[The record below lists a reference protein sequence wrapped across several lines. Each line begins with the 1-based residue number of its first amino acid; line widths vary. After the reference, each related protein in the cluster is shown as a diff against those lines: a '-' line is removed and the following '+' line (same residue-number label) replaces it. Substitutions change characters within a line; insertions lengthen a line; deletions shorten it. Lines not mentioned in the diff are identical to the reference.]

1 MRVFKLSSKK
11 IANFKNTFLINNYIE
26 IKKYLGPHGSCILY
40 ELTEAIKYNNY
51 LTIIILSAT
60 LIDVIKNEKT
70 DIINSLS
77 GIEIN
82 SIFSSYEAMWLR
94 QTRNSI
100 VHYEKPIDGL
110 QGNKEDNKILE
121 EYSVKTIT
129 ILSKKINEILKLK

>member
-11 IANFKNTFLINNYIE
+11 IINFKNTFLINNYLE
-26 IKKYLGPHGSCILY
+26 IKKYLGPHGSCIFY
-40 ELTEAIKYNNY
+40 ELIEAIKYNNY

-60 LIDVIKNEKT
+60 LLDVIKNEKT

-100 VHYEKPIDGL
+100 LHYEKPIDGL
-110 QGNKEDNKILE
+110 LGNKEDNKILE

-129 ILSKKINEILKLK
+129 ILSKIINEILKLK

>member
-11 IANFKNTFLINNYIE
+11 IINFKNTFLINNYLE
-26 IKKYLGPHGSCILY
+26 IKKYLGPHGSCIFY
-40 ELTEAIKYNNY
+40 ELIEAIKYNNY

-60 LIDVIKNEKT
+60 LLDVIKNEKT

-110 QGNKEDNKILE
+110 LGNKEDNKILE

-129 ILSKKINEILKLK
+129 ILSKIINDILKLK

>member
-11 IANFKNTFLINNYIE
+11 IINFKNTFLINNYLE
-26 IKKYLGPHGSCILY
+26 IKKYLGPHGSCIFY
-40 ELTEAIKYNNY
+40 ELIEAIKYNNY

-60 LIDVIKNEKT
+60 LLDVIKNEKT

-100 VHYEKPIDGL
+100 VHYETPIDGL
-110 QGNKEDNKILE
+110 LGNKEDNKILE

-129 ILSKKINEILKLK
+129 VLSKIINEILKLK

>member
-11 IANFKNTFLINNYIE
+11 IINFKNTFLINNCLE
-26 IKKYLGPHGSCILY
+26 IKKYLGPHGSCIFY
-40 ELTEAIKYNNY
+40 ELIEAIKYNNY

-60 LIDVIKNEKT
+60 LIDIIKNEKT
-70 DIINSLS
+70 DFINNLS

-110 QGNKEDNKILE
+110 LGNKDDNRTLE
-121 EYSVKTIT
+121 QYSVKTVT
-129 ILSKKINEILKLK
+129 ILSKIINEILKLK

>member
-11 IANFKNTFLINNYIE
+11 IINFKNTFLINNCLE
-26 IKKYLGPHGSCILY
+26 IKKYLGPHGSCIFY
-40 ELTEAIKYNNY
+40 ELIEAIKYNNY

-77 GIEIN
+77 GVEIN

-110 QGNKEDNKILE
+110 LGNKEDNKILE

-129 ILSKKINEILKLK
+129 VLSKIINEILKLK

>member
-11 IANFKNTFLINNYIE
+11 IINFKNTFLINNCLE
-26 IKKYLGPHGSCILY
+26 IKKYLGPHGSCIFY
-40 ELTEAIKYNNY
+40 ELIEAIKYDNY

-60 LIDVIKNEKT
+60 LLDVIKNEKT

-110 QGNKEDNKILE
+110 LGNKEDNKILE

-129 ILSKKINEILKLK
+129 ILSKIINEILKLK

>member
-40 ELTEAIKYNNY
+40 ELTEAIKYKNY

-60 LIDVIKNEKT
+60 LIDIIKNEKS

-110 QGNKEDNKILE
+110 LGNKEDNKILE
-121 EYSVKTIT
+121 EYSVKTIS
-129 ILSKKINEILKLK
+129 ILSKIINEILKLK

>member
-1 MRVFKLSSKK
+1 MSLKK
-11 IANFKNTFLINNYIE
+11 ITNFKKTFLINYYIE
-26 IKKYLGPHGSCILY
+26 IKKYLGPHGSHIFY
-40 ELTEAIKYNNY
+40 ELIEAIKNNNY

-60 LIDVIKNEKT
+60 LTDVIKNEKT
-70 DIINSLS
+70 DMINSLS

-82 SIFSSYEAMWLR
+82 FIFSSYEAIWLR

-110 QGNKEDNKILE
+110 LGNKEDNKILE

-129 ILSKKINEILKLK
+129 IVSKIINEILKLK

>member
-1 MRVFKLSSKK
+1 MSSNK
-11 IANFKNTFLINNYIE
+11 IINFKNTFLINNYIE
-26 IKKYLGPHGSCILY
+26 IKKYLGPHGLCIFY

-60 LIDVIKNEKT
+60 LLDVIKNEKT

-110 QGNKEDNKILE
+110 LGNKEDNKILE

-129 ILSKKINEILKLK
+129 ILSKIINEILKLK

>member
-11 IANFKNTFLINNYIE
+11 INFKNTFLINNYLE
-26 IKKYLGPHGSCILY
+26 IKKYLGPHGSCIFY
-40 ELTEAIKYNNY
+40 ELIEAIKYNNY

-60 LIDVIKNEKT
+60 LLDVIKNEKT

-110 QGNKEDNKILE
+110 LGKKEDDKILE

-129 ILSKKINEILKLK
+129 VLSKIINEILKLK

>member
-11 IANFKNTFLINNYIE
+11 IINFKNTFLINNYLE
-26 IKKYLGPHGSCILY
+26 IKKYLGPHGSCIFY
-40 ELTEAIKYNNY
+40 ELIEAIKYNNY

-60 LIDVIKNEKT
+60 LLDVIKNEKT

-110 QGNKEDNKILE
+110 LGNKEDKKTLE

-129 ILSKKINEILKLK
+129 VLSKIINEILKLK

>member
-11 IANFKNTFLINNYIE
+11 IINFKNTFLINNYLE
-26 IKKYLGPHGSCILY
+26 IKKYLGPHGSCIFY
-40 ELTEAIKYNNY
+40 ELIEAIKYNNY

-60 LIDVIKNEKT
+60 LLDVIKNEKT

-110 QGNKEDNKILE
+110 LGNKEDNKILE

-129 ILSKKINEILKLK
+129 ILSKIINEILKLK

>member
-11 IANFKNTFLINNYIE
+11 IINFKKTFLINNYLE
-26 IKKYLGPHGSCILY
+26 IKKYLGPNGSCIFY

-60 LIDVIKNEKT
+60 LLDIIKNEKI
-70 DIINSLS
+70 DILNSLS

-94 QTRNSI
+94 QKRISI

-110 QGNKEDNKILE
+110 LGNKEDNKILE

-129 ILSKKINEILKLK
+129 VLSKIINEILKLK

>member
-11 IANFKNTFLINNYIE
+11 IINFKNTFLINNCLE
-26 IKKYLGPHGSCILY
+26 IKKYLGPHGSCIFY
-40 ELTEAIKYNNY
+40 ELIEAIKYNNY

-60 LIDVIKNEKT
+60 LLDVIKNEKT

-110 QGNKEDNKILE
+110 LGNKEDNKILE
-121 EYSVKTIT
+121 EYSIKTIT
-129 ILSKKINEILKLK
+129 ILSKIINEILKLK

>member
-11 IANFKNTFLINNYIE
+11 ILNFKNTFLINNYLE
-26 IKKYLGPHGSCILY
+26 IKKYLGPHGSCIFY
-40 ELTEAIKYNNY
+40 ELIEAIKYNNY
-51 LTIIILSAT
+51 LTIIVLSAT
-60 LIDVIKNEKT
+60 LLDVIKNEKT

-110 QGNKEDNKILE
+110 LGNKEDNKILE

-129 ILSKKINEILKLK
+129 VLSKIIKEILKLK

>member
-11 IANFKNTFLINNYIE
+11 IINFKNTFLINNYLE
-26 IKKYLGPHGSCILY
+26 IKKYLGPHGSCIFY
-40 ELTEAIKYNNY
+40 ELIEAIKYNNY

-60 LIDVIKNEKT
+60 LIDVIKNEPT
-70 DIINSLS
+70 DFINNLS

-110 QGNKEDNKILE
+110 LGNKEDNKILE
-121 EYSVKTIT
+121 ELSVKTIT
-129 ILSKKINEILKLK
+129 VLSKIIKEILKLK

>member
-11 IANFKNTFLINNYIE
+11 ITNFKNTFLINNYI
-26 IKKYLGPHGSCILY
+26 KNKNCLGPHGSSIFY
-40 ELTEAIKYNNY
+40 EVTEAIKYNNY

-77 GIEIN
+77 GVEIN
-82 SIFSSYEAMWLR
+82 TIFSSYDAMWLR

-110 QGNKEDNKILE
+110 LGNKEDNKILE

>member
-11 IANFKNTFLINNYIE
+11 IINFKNTFLINNYLE
-26 IKKYLGPHGSCILY
+26 IKKYLGPHGSCIFY
-40 ELTEAIKYNNY
+40 ELIEAIKYNNY

-60 LIDVIKNEKT
+60 LLDVIKNEKI
-70 DIINSLS
+70 DILNSLS

-110 QGNKEDNKILE
+110 IGNKEDNKILE
-121 EYSVKTIT
+121 EYSVKTIS
-129 ILSKKINEILKLK
+129 ILSKIINEILKLK

>member
-11 IANFKNTFLINNYIE
+11 IINFKSTFLINNYLE
-26 IKKYLGPHGSCILY
+26 IKKYLGPHGSCIFY
-40 ELTEAIKYNNY
+40 ELIEAIKYNNY

-60 LIDVIKNEKT
+60 LLDVIKNEKT

-110 QGNKEDNKILE
+110 LGNKEDNKILE

-129 ILSKKINEILKLK
+129 ILSKIINEILKLK

>member
-1 MRVFKLSSKK
+1 MSSKK
-11 IANFKNTFLINNYIE
+11 LTNFKNTFLINNYSE
-26 IKKYLGPHGSCILY
+26 IREYLGPHGSYIFY

-60 LIDVIKNEKT
+60 LIDIIKNEKT
-70 DIINSLS
+70 DFINNLS

-110 QGNKEDNKILE
+110 LGNKEDDKILE

-129 ILSKKINEILKLK
+129 VLSKIINEILKLK

>member
-11 IANFKNTFLINNYIE
+11 ITNFKNTFLINNYIE
-26 IKKYLGPHGSCILY
+26 IKKYLGPHGACIFY

-77 GIEIN
+77 GVEIN
-82 SIFSSYEAMWLR
+82 SLFSSYEAMWLR

-110 QGNKEDNKILE
+110 LGNKEDNKILE
-121 EYSVKTIT
+121 KYSVKTIT
-129 ILSKKINEILKLK
+129 VLSKIINEILKLK

>member
-1 MRVFKLSSKK
+1 MPSKK
-11 IANFKNTFLINNYIE
+11 IINYKNTFLINNYIE
-26 IKKYLGPHGSCILY
+26 IKKYLGPHGSYIFY
-40 ELTEAIKYNNY
+40 ELAEAIKCNNY

-70 DIINSLS
+70 DIINNLS
-77 GIEIN
+77 GVEIN
-82 SIFSSYEAMWLR
+82 SLFLSYEVMWLR

-110 QGNKEDNKILE
+110 LGNKEDNIILE

-129 ILSKKINEILKLK
+129 ILSKIIKEILKLK

>member
-1 MRVFKLSSKK
+1 MRVFKLPSKK
-11 IANFKNTFLINNYIE
+11 ITNFRNTFLINNYIE
-26 IKKYLGPHGSCILY
+26 IKKYLGPHGLCIFY

-60 LIDVIKNEKT
+60 LIDVIKNEPT
-70 DIINSLS
+70 DFINNLS

-82 SIFSSYEAMWLR
+82 SIFSSYEAMWIR

-110 QGNKEDNKILE
+110 LGNKEDNKILE

-129 ILSKKINEILKLK
+129 ILSKIINEILKLK

>member
-11 IANFKNTFLINNYIE
+11 IINFKNTFLINNYLE
-26 IKKYLGPHGSCILY
+26 IKKYLGPHGSCIFY
-40 ELTEAIKYNNY
+40 ELIEAIKYNNY

-60 LIDVIKNEKT
+60 LLDIIKNEKT

-110 QGNKEDNKILE
+110 LGNKEDNKILE

-129 ILSKKINEILKLK
+129 ILSKIINEILKLK

>member
-11 IANFKNTFLINNYIE
+11 IINFKNTFLINNCLE
-26 IKKYLGPHGSCILY
+26 IKKYLGPHGSCIFY
-40 ELTEAIKYNNY
+40 ELIEAIKYNNY

-60 LIDVIKNEKT
+60 LLDVIKNEKT

-82 SIFSSYEAMWLR
+82 SIFLSYEAMWLR

-110 QGNKEDNKILE
+110 LGNKDDNRILE
-121 EYSVKTIT
+121 EYSVKTLT
-129 ILSKKINEILKLK
+129 ILSKIINEILKLK

>member
-1 MRVFKLSSKK
+1 MWVFKLSSKK
-11 IANFKNTFLINNYIE
+11 ITNFKNTFLINNYIE

-60 LIDVIKNEKT
+60 LIDVIKNEPT
-70 DIINSLS
+70 DFINNLS

-110 QGNKEDNKILE
+110 LGNKEDNKILE
-121 EYSVKTIT
+121 EYSVKTIS
-129 ILSKKINEILKLK
+129 ILSKIINEILKLK

>member
-11 IANFKNTFLINNYIE
+11 IINFKNTFLINNYIE

-77 GIEIN
+77 GVEIN

-100 VHYEKPIDGL
+100 VHYEKPVDGL
-110 QGNKEDNKILE
+110 LGNKEDNKILE
-121 EYSVKTIT
+121 EYSVKTIS
-129 ILSKKINEILKLK
+129 ILSKIINEILKLK

>member
-11 IANFKNTFLINNYIE
+11 IINFKNTFLINNCLE
-26 IKKYLGPHGSCILY
+26 IKKYLGPHGSCIFY
-40 ELTEAIKYNNY
+40 ELIEAIKYNNY

-60 LIDVIKNEKT
+60 LLDVIKNEKT

-110 QGNKEDNKILE
+110 LGNKEDNKILE

-129 ILSKKINEILKLK
+129 ILSKIINEILKLK

>member
-11 IANFKNTFLINNYIE
+11 IINFKNTFLINNYLE
-26 IKKYLGPHGSCILY
+26 IKKYLGPHGSCIFY
-40 ELTEAIKYNNY
+40 ELIEAIKYNNY

-77 GIEIN
+77 GVEIN

-110 QGNKEDNKILE
+110 MGNKEDNKILE

-129 ILSKKINEILKLK
+129 ILSKIINEILKLK

>member
-11 IANFKNTFLINNYIE
+11 ITNFKNTFLINNYIE

-70 DIINSLS
+70 DTINSLS
-77 GIEIN
+77 GVEIN

-110 QGNKEDNKILE
+110 LGNKEDNKILE

-129 ILSKKINEILKLK
+129 VLSKIINEILKLK